1 MDFLLHQMSGSVA
14 FLLLSKNVAAG
25 PLSAAIVASV
35 AVASW
40 AVWRFVDRPGQRA
53 TKTLLTKA
61 VARGSGALQSRAVPQ
76 AARNLCGAVAME

>member
-1 MDFLLHQMSGSVA
+1 MDFLLHQMIGYVA
-14 FLLLSKNVAAG
+14 FLLLSKYFEPG
-25 PLSAAIVASV
+25 PLIAAIVATV

-53 TKTLLTKA
+53 TKTLLTKD

-76 AARNLCGAVAME
+76 AARNLCGAVAIA